1 MGKLDTFVVE
11 DNILIRAGLI
21 AALEELTPV
30 EVVATAND
38 ERSALKWLAGHRCDL
53 VLIDIFLKGGSG
65 PGVLTRARSFNKTAE
80 FIVLS
85 NYATPSVRRRCL
97 DLGASKVF
105 DKSSELDWL
114 IAYCRSATIQR
125 RRRLLM

>member
-1 MGKLDTFVVE
+1 MGKLDTFLVE
-11 DNILIRAGLI
+11 DNILVRAGLI

-30 EVVATAND
+30 EIVATAGD
-38 ERSALKWLAGHRCDL
+38 ERTALKWLAGHRCDL

-65 PGVLTRARSFNKTAE
+65 PGMLSRARKCNKTAE

-105 DKSSELDWL
+105 DKSDELDWL
-114 IAYCRSATIQR
+114 IAYCRSATVQR
-125 RRRLLM
+125 RRRLM